1 MQKNARAKNATIK
14 MPAMIMIVLKVSSSI
29 GYGSSAAREK
39 CPAQGSKGARLVVA
53 IA

>member
-14 MPAMIMIVLKVSSSI
+14 MPAMIVLKVSSSI

>member
-14 MPAMIMIVLKVSSSI
+14 MPAMIVLKVSSSI
-29 GYGSSAAREK
+29 GYGSSAARE
-39 CPAQGSKGARLVVA
+39 CPAQGSKGARLAVA